1 MQKIRAHAEKNLLK
15 TNPDR
20 VFFSSDLVAC
30 RIRRIPRPLDCF
42 FTQFRHN
49 MFTRCVLMPLPPAPV
64 FILRPRSGHFVL
76 VVSLAMMLETSFAL
90 PVITSA
96 DAIVAIAAS
105 EQGLAPLA
113 RRGRAPIFS

>member
-1 MQKIRAHAEKNLLK
+1 
-15 TNPDR
+15 
-20 VFFSSDLVAC
+20 
-30 RIRRIPRPLDCF
+30 
-42 FTQFRHN
+42 
-49 MFTRCVLMPLPPAPV
+49 MPLPPAPV
-64 FILRPRSGHFVL
+64 FNLRPLNFVRSGHFVL